1 MWWVILTLHPG
12 QCPSANE
19 DCSLT
24 SNDSTTYFL
33 ESFGVTVGIILR
45 HKKQTGLGNIEL
57 FCSDG
62 RRDERYTYEG
72 IHRRNYQRIN
82 IYLSIAVKIPTF
94 FITCGMRKIF
104 CQIFSLLWK
113 SKTKLIIICL
123 YDWKNAFRTV
133 VWTVDCWLRVLAG
146 GVRAQACTRQQSVQ
160 AVEECSRCYLSC

>member
-1 MWWVILTLHPG
+1 MKPTHFYFLKRFLINRQKFFIIQILAEIRHLLSWAMWWVILILHPG

-24 SNDSTTYFL
+24 SSDSTTYFL

-94 FITCGMRKIF
+94 FITCGIRKIF
-104 CQIFSLLWK
+104 CQNLFPPVK
-113 SKTKLIIICL
+113 K
-123 YDWKNAFRTV
+123 
-133 VWTVDCWLRVLAG
+133 
-146 GVRAQACTRQQSVQ
+146 
-160 AVEECSRCYLSC
+160 